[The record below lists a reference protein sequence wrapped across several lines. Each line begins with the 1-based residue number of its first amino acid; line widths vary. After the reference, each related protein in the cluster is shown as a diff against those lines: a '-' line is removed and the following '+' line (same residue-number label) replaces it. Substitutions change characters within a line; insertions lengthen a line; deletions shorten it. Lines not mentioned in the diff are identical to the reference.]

1 MIMCPL
7 QLSSVH
13 VCGRDGVV
21 AFSIIV
27 VCLCVCAWRRRV
39 QEDSEYARVCVC
51 CLGESEREFAI
62 GVAGGAERKREASRE
77 RGEREQRDESWCSR
91 GILRVCRRSGLS
103 DARESGVL

>member
-7 QLSSVH
+7 LLLSSVH

-27 VCLCVCAWRRRV
+27 VCACVCVLGGAVFRRTVSTR
-39 QEDSEYARVCVC
+39 ACVL

-62 GVAGGAERKREASRE
+62 GVAGGAERKIEASRE
-77 RGEREQRDESWCSR
+77 GGERTER
-91 GILRVCRRSGLS
+91 
-103 DARESGVL
+103 